1 MQITTV
7 VWILVAVVFSLLIV
21 LFQNYYKTKR
31 RGKLIVFL
39 SFLRFLG
46 VFGILLLLINPK
58 VTKTTYDLEKSN
70 LVVLI
75 DNSASIKNSKSISSV
90 KKIVEN
96 FTGDKELKDRFRVT
110 SYSFGSEL
118 NSVTDSLS
126 FNEKNTN
133 IGRALQS
140 IKEVYRNNN
149 TTVILLSD
157 GNQTL
162 GQDYEFF
169 GTSSKIAVYPVVIG
183 DTTSYEDLKI
193 TQVNKNN
200 YAFLK
205 NKYPLEVYISYT
217 GDKTVTKVFTISEN
231 GKYIYRENVTFSKN
245 DNTKV
250 VTTNVDA
257 KTIGVKKITTTIGS
271 LPNEK
276 NIVNNT
282 KTVAIEVID
291 EKTNIA
297 IISAIEHPDL
307 GALKK
312 AIESNEQRSVTIL
325 KPTTTS
331 NDWQNVD
338 LFILYQPTEAFK
350 SVFSYA
356 TKSNRNSLIISGL
369 QTDWNFLNKV
379 QNAYVFE
386 SGYPVQEVIPVLNAS
401 FSKFDVSEF
410 SINDFPPLRSN
421 VSPLF
426 PKSLNQTILKTKIRG
441 VSIETPLLSI
451 NEGENNKQA
460 FLFGEDIWKW
470 RMQTY
475 RNEKDFKT
483 FDDFIGKLVLYLSS
497 NTPKNRF
504 ILDYKQI
511 YLGSNEAVIRAS
523 IFDEAFEFDTNAT
536 VSLKI
541 QNKEKTISK
550 MVPMLLNQLNYVA
563 DLSDLPSG
571 DYNFTATVTGI
582 NSSKSGTFSILDYD
596 VEQQF
601 SSSNYKKLNRL
612 AKSTN
617 GALFYANKTGGLKQ
631 QLLSKQEYKPV
642 QKSKENI
649 VPLVEFKFLL
659 GLILLVFAVEWFL
672 RKYNGLT

>member
-231 GKYIYRENVTFSKN
+231 GKNVYRENVTFSKN

>member
-231 GKYIYRENVTFSKN
+231 GKNVYRENVTFSKN

-649 VPLVEFKFLL
+649 VPLIEFKFLL

>member
-231 GKYIYRENVTFSKN
+231 GKNVYRENVTFSKN

-350 SVFSYA
+350 SIFSYA

-617 GALFYANKTGGLKQ
+617 GALFYVNNTGGLKQ

>member
-149 TTVILLSD
+149 TIVILLSD

-356 TKSNRNSLIISGL
+356 KKSNRNSLIISGL

-523 IFDEAFEFDTNAT
+523 IFDEAFEFDSNAT

>member
-193 TQVNKNN
+193 TQANKNN

-257 KTIGVKKITTTIGS
+257 KTIGVKKITTIGS

-426 PKSLNQTILKTKIRG
+426 PKNLNQTILKTKIRG

>member
-1 MQITTV
+1 M
-7 VWILVAVVFSLLIV
+7 
-21 LFQNYYKTKR
+21 
-31 RGKLIVFL
+31 
-39 SFLRFLG
+39 
-46 VFGILLLLINPK
+46 
-58 VTKTTYDLEKSN
+58 EKSN

-231 GKYIYRENVTFSKN
+231 GKNVYRENVTFSKN

-350 SVFSYA
+350 SIFSYA

-617 GALFYANKTGGLKQ
+617 GALFYVNNTGGLKQ

>member
-231 GKYIYRENVTFSKN
+231 GKNVYRENVTFSKN

-550 MVPMLLNQLNYVA
+550 MIPMLLNQLNYVA

>member
-1 MQITTV
+1 MAFFHSN
-7 VWILVAVVFSLLIV
+7 IL
-21 LFQNYYKTKR
+21 
-31 RGKLIVFL
+31 
-39 SFLRFLG
+39 
-46 VFGILLLLINPK
+46 
-58 VTKTTYDLEKSN
+58 N
-70 LVVLI
+70 L
-75 DNSASIKNSKSISSV
+75 
-90 KKIVEN
+90 
-96 FTGDKELKDRFRVT
+96 
-110 SYSFGSEL
+110 
-118 NSVTDSLS
+118 
-126 FNEKNTN
+126 
-133 IGRALQS
+133 
-140 IKEVYRNNN
+140 
-149 TTVILLSD
+149 
-157 GNQTL
+157 
-162 GQDYEFF
+162 
-169 GTSSKIAVYPVVIG
+169 
-183 DTTSYEDLKI
+183 

-205 NKYPLEVYISYT
+205 NKYPLEVYVSYS
-217 GDKTVTKVFTISEN
+217 GDKAVTKVFTISEN
-231 GKYIYRENVTFSKN
+231 GKNVYRENLTFSKN
-245 DNTKV
+245 ENSKV
-250 VTTNVDA
+250 VTTNIDA
-257 KTIGVKKITTTIGS
+257 KTIGIKKITTTIGS

-325 KPTTTS
+325 KPTATS
-331 NDWQNVD
+331 NDWQNID
-338 LFILYQPTEAFK
+338 LFIFYQPTENFK
-350 SVFSYA
+350 NVFGYA
-356 TKSNRNSLIISGL
+356 AKSNRNSLIISGL

-379 QNAYVFE
+379 QNTYVFE
-386 SGYPVQEVIPVLNAS
+386 NGYPVQELIPVLNAS

-441 VSIETPLLSI
+441 VSIETPLLSV
-451 NEGENNKQA
+451 NEGKNNKQA

-497 NTPKNRF
+497 NKPKNRF

-523 IFDEAFEFDTNAT
+523 IFDEAFEFDTNASVT
-536 VSLKI
+536 LKI
-541 QNKEKTISK
+541 QNKEKTIRK
-550 MVPMLLNQLNYVA
+550 TVPMLLNQLNYIA

-582 NSSKSGTFSILDYD
+582 NSSKSGTFTILDYD

-601 SSSNYKKLNRL
+601 SSSNYKKLNSL
-612 AKSTN
+612 AKNTN
-617 GALFYANKTGGLKQ
+617 GALFFTANLEGLKQ
-631 QLLSKQEYKPV
+631 QLLSKEEYKPV

-649 VPLVEFKFLL
+649 VSLVEFKFLL
-659 GLILLVFAVEWFL
+659 GFILLAFAAEWFL

>member
-7 VWILVAVVFSLLIV
+7 VWILVAVVFSLLVV

-31 RGKLIVFL
+31 RGKLIVLL

-46 VFGILLLLINPK
+46 IFGILLLLINPK
-58 VTKTTYDLEKSN
+58 ITKTTYDLEKAN

-90 KKIVEN
+90 HKIVES
-96 FTGDKELKDRFRVT
+96 FTNDKELKDRFKVT
-110 SYSFGSEL
+110 PYSFGTEL
-118 NSVTDSLS
+118 NAVSDSLS

-133 IGRALQS
+133 IGAALQS
-140 IKEVYRNNN
+140 IEEIYRNNN
-149 TTVILLSD
+149 TAILLVSD

-169 GTSSKIAVYPVVIG
+169 GTTSKKTIYPVVIG

-205 NKYPLEVYISYT
+205 NKYPLEVYVSYS
-217 GDKTVTKVFTISEN
+217 GDKAVAKVFTISEN
-231 GKYIYRENVTFSKN
+231 GKNVYRENLTFSKN
-245 DNTKV
+245 ENSKV
-250 VTTNVDA
+250 VTTNIDA
-257 KTIGVKKITTTIGS
+257 KTIGIKKITTTIGS

-325 KPTTTS
+325 KPTATN
-331 NDWQNVD
+331 NDWQNID
-338 LFILYQPTEAFK
+338 LFIFYQPTENFK
-350 SVFSYA
+350 NVFGYA
-356 TKSNRNSLIISGL
+356 AKSNRNSLIISGL

-379 QNAYVFE
+379 QNTYVFE
-386 SGYPVQEVIPVLNAS
+386 NGYPVQELIPVLNAS

-441 VSIETPLLSI
+441 VSIETPLLSV
-451 NEGENNKQA
+451 NEGKNNKQA

-497 NTPKNRF
+497 NKPKNRF

-523 IFDEAFEFDTNAT
+523 VFDETFEFDTNASVT
-536 VSLKI
+536 LKI
-541 QNKEKTISK
+541 QNKEKTIRK
-550 MVPMLLNQLNYVA
+550 TVPMLLNQLNYIA

-571 DYNFTATVTGI
+571 DYNFIATVTGI
-582 NSSKSGTFSILDYD
+582 NSSKSGTFTILDYD

-601 SSSNYKKLNRL
+601 SSSNYKKLNSL
-612 AKSTN
+612 AKNTN
-617 GALFYANKTGGLKQ
+617 GALFFTANLEGLKQ
-631 QLLSKQEYKPV
+631 QLLSKEEYKPV

-649 VPLVEFKFLL
+649 VSLVEFKFLL
-659 GLILLVFAVEWFL
+659 GFILLAFAAEWFL

>member
-231 GKYIYRENVTFSKN
+231 GKNIYRENVTFSKN